1 MEIDFNHIVSRLS
14 GKVSSPR
21 LEARLMIG
29 AVLNQDADSLP
40 LGKLELTAEQYQV
53 LMRLIE
59 QRLAHWPLDKL
70 LRHKDFY
77 KYNFYVDSNVLSPRP
92 DTEILVEQAAS
103 ILASHPEFGSV
114 LDLGTGSG
122 CILLSLLA
130 DFPHLCGVGVDA
142 SASALQVAKQNAAA
156 LGVSARVDFLHLDW
170 FAADFA
176 ARLGRKFALITS
188 NPPYIPSQDIASLDD
203 EVKNHD
209 PLSALDGGADGFDS
223 YRRQAELAPELL
235 QDGGY
240 ILLEGGIGQ
249 HEQIASV
256 FIQAGLTHISTVPD
270 LAGIPRCIILQKQ

>member
-29 AVLNQDADSLP
+29 SVLNQDADSLP
-40 LGKLELTAEQYQV
+40 LGKLELTAEQYQA
-53 LMRLIE
+53 LMHLIE

-103 ILASHPEFGSV
+103 ILASHPDSGSV

-170 FAADFA
+170 FATDFA

-188 NPPYIPSQDIASLDD
+188 NPPYISSQDIASLDD

-270 LAGIPRCIILQKQ
+270 LAGIIGFAL